1 MALVLPQ
8 GIGTYSMT
16 SLDRKFFQDEQQNQQ
31 CYLTAVG
38 GERISIIYRN
48 SALHQPPQVFV
59 ESLRN
64 GKAWKQINPQNL
76 PEELQDRFS
85 SALKTL
91 IKTAEFRVNENDE
104 GDCKIFLETN
114 ERTKLVAQR
123 FIETQ
128 ILKREMQTVD
138 GRLSNVPMKHFVLNL
153 DAGDFIIPSIV
164 ASVTGV
170 MVGFGTSIG
179 ISICASKGIVGA
191 VALAGVGGQL
201 AFIPFLVGTILA
213 VALSVTAFGITIY
226 VDGKQGSAEN
236 IKVLITEA
244 RDCYE
249 QTQIAY
255 NRQDEAAV
263 KNHVDSLMSHLK
275 THKFVKN
282 YDSYLFEFDEVG
294 FKKMKNFY
302 AKKDQ
307 KQVCAMM
314 KLLILFSLEL
324 LPQSSCPLPSLV
336 KCLENV
342 DMNDIPLELRSH
354 VLLAKGRLYMNRND
368 MGKGLENFQNIAE
381 NSDSYDLAQNYIR
394 VINSFMP
401 QQPQGLLT

>member
-1 MALVLPQ
+1 MALTLSQ
-8 GIGTYSMT
+8 GVGIYST
-16 SLDRKFFQDEQQNQQ
+16 TPLDRKFFLDEQQNQR
-31 CYLTAVG
+31 CYLTAVE

-48 SALHQPPQVFV
+48 SALHQPPEVFV

-64 GKAWKQINPQNL
+64 GKALKQIDLENL
-76 PEELQDRFS
+76 PEELQDGLSF
-85 SALKTL
+85 ALKTL
-91 IKTAEFRVNENDE
+91 IKTAEFRVNENDD
-104 GDCKIFLETN
+104 GDCKLLLETN

-123 FIETQ
+123 FIEIQ

-138 GRLSNVPMKHFVLNL
+138 GRLTNVPMKHLALGL
-153 DAGDFIIPSIV
+153 DGEASIV
-164 ASVTGV
+164 S
-170 MVGFGTSIG
+170 GFIG
-179 ISICASKGIVGA
+179 GFICGMGGFAANGAGKGIIAAIA
-191 VALAGVGGQL
+191 VASAGGPLAL
-201 AFIPFLVGTILA
+201 IPLLVGSI
-213 VALSVTAFGITIY
+213 LSVAFFATATGTGIYILK
-226 VDGKQGSAEN
+226 KQESAKN
-236 IKVLITEA
+236 IRDLITEA

-314 KLLILFSLEL
+314 ELLILFSLEL
-324 LPQSSCPLPSLV
+324 LPQSSCPVPSLV

-354 VLLAKGRLYMNRND
+354 VLLAKGRLYYSRND
-368 MGKGLENFQNIAE
+368 YGKALENFQNIDE
-381 NSDSYDLAQNYIR
+381 NSDSYDLAKNFIK
-394 VINSFMP
+394 VMNSFMP